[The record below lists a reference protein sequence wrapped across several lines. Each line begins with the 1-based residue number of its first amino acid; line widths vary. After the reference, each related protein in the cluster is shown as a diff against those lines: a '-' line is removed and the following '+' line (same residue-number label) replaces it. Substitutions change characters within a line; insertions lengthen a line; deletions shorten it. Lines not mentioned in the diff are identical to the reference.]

1 MNRPRTRP
9 TAGLLAAAALLL
21 ASPQA
26 HARPPV
32 PFNLDSHAF
41 RFILWQEALAPQTSL
56 DDLDRD
62 PAHSLL
68 VVFGDT
74 HELDRRGEAW
84 LRSFLARGGAVLI
97 ATDRGEPNPRAW
109 ERALGVRVRG
119 DLVQAHDLRS
129 MYRDSPDCP
138 ILQPAV
144 PAPTRALPRLPLT
157 LPVATNRPSCLELV
171 PGTHGL
177 EPFLRFP
184 TDCRIAGRS
193 FLVDWTLV
201 YPFGEGG
208 KPGTGRVLVLADHSV
223 FINGMM
229 LQPDNGNF
237 DFAYACVEWLRQRDG
252 AGDKRDRA
260 MFLDDGVVFPSFEV
274 PVTLEPDAG
283 PSPVELANQLIAQ
296 VQQDDLF
303 NRLILQHITF
313 RGLVRGLVVIG
324 TILLLV
330 LGLYR
335 LIRAGYHLEPNV
347 PLVSRRVAQV
357 VAAPAVVDQRHQALL
372 RQGNLWEAARDLA
385 RACFA
390 GFGIVTAPT
399 AAGADRPWAAPAAL
413 PRVRITTDWRRR
425 RALRQTVYHL
435 WRLAWSPRPRRIS
448 RRRFTQLVNQV
459 EAVKAAVR
467 DGALHITGP
476 GETP

>member
-1 MNRPRTRP
+1 MNRPRKRP
-9 TAGLLAAAALLL
+9 PAGVLAAAALFL
-21 ASPQA
+21 ALPQA
-26 HARPPV
+26 DARPPV

-41 RFILWQEALAPQTSL
+41 RYILWQEALAPQTTL
-56 DDLDRD
+56 DDLDRE
-62 PAHSLL
+62 PSRSLL
-68 VVFGDT
+68 IVFGDT
-74 HELDRRGEAW
+74 QELDRRGQTW

-119 DLVQAHDLRS
+119 DLVQASDHGS
-129 MYRDSPDCP
+129 MYRDAPDCP
-138 ILQPAV
+138 LIQPVKSSGAR
-144 PAPTRALPRLPLT
+144 TLPPPPLL
-157 LPVATNRPSCLELV
+157 LPVATNRPSCLVLQT
-171 PGTHGL
+171 GQMT
-177 EPFLRFP
+177 PFLRFP
-184 TDCRIAGRS
+184 ADCRVSGQSLALADPLI
-193 FLVDWTLV
+193 
-201 YPFGEGG
+201 YPFAVGG
-208 KPGTGRVLVLADHSV
+208 TLGPGRALVLADHSV

-237 DFAYACVEWLRQRDG
+237 DFAYACVQWLRQRDG
-252 AGDKRDRA
+252 AGAKRDRA
-260 MFLDDGVVFPSFEV
+260 MFIDDGMVFSSFEV

-283 PSPVELANQLIAQ
+283 LSPVELANQLIAQ

-303 NRLILQHITF
+303 NRLILEHVSF
-313 RGLVRGLVVIG
+313 RKLFRGLVVIG

-330 LGLYR
+330 FGLYR

-390 GFGIVTAPT
+390 GFGITP
-399 AAGADRPWAAPAAL
+399 AAAAL
-413 PRVRITTDWRRR
+413 PRVRIDTDWRRR
-425 RALRQTVYHL
+425 RALRRTVYQL

-448 RRRFTQLVNQV
+448 RRRFRQLVNQV

-467 DGALHITGP
+467 NGTLHITGP